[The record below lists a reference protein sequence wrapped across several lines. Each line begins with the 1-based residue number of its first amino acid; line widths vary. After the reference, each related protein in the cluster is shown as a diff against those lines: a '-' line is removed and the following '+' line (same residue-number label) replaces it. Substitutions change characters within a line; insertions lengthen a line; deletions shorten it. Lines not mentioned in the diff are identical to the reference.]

1 MVGHIMARYFKFAF
15 FSDAI
20 ACAMAARRVVHP
32 GTLVFLGLA
41 R

>member
-1 MVGHIMARYFKFAF
+1 MVHHIMARRF
-15 FSDAI
+15 FPLVVNAT
-20 ACAMAARRVVHP
+20 APAAASRALVHP

>member
-1 MVGHIMARYFKFAF
+1 MARTFKFEF

-20 ACAMAARRVVHP
+20 ACAMAARHLVHP